1 MDVSSAPAAWTCPGR
16 AEVNRLDPLPRVLL
30 ARGTAELTTVDGVP
44 DGYLQASHRTT
55 PRPAWDDFDAQVRE
69 LCTQMVAVRITP
81 TWAKLLD
88 FETTAPSAV
97 KQLVRERN
105 Q

>member
-1 MDVSSAPAAWTCPGR
+1 
-16 AEVNRLDPLPRVLL
+16 
-30 ARGTAELTTVDGVP
+30 
-44 DGYLQASHRTT
+44 
-55 PRPAWDDFDAQVRE
+55 
-69 LCTQMVAVRITP
+69 MVAVRITP

-97 KQLVRERN
+97 EQLVRERN